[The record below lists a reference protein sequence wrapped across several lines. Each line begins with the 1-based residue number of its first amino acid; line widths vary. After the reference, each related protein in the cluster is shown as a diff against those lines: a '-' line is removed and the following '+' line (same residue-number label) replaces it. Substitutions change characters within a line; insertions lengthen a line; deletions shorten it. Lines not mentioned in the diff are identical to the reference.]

1 MLFSVCRQQQPQKDS
16 GGGGC
21 MACLAGMCLCC
32 CAEGVSRCAIHAMC
46 LADWFNLGRTLWMYF
61 LRKKEGLVWAHNDS
75 VVYLMPVS
83 DFYKLLRWHLLL
95 SCGDISYANPPTI
108 DFMATRPLIRSLW
121 RLAWICSCLTS
132 MFILVYGVGVGH
144 LWNMSDWPDP
154 STDFF
159 ISCCPVHL
167 VAANLANLIGW
178 KFPDSPRRRSVTM
191 WQSHPLLPKNP
202 HRKCCQGWLHK
213 PSDKPPALVQLDL
226 LRYLAPA
233 RLRCVFKHLWFL
245 VKLIVTVLQVRF
257 AATKASSAFEVRMF

>member
-1 MLFSVCRQQQPQKDS
+1 MWWYI
-16 GGGGC
+16 
-21 MACLAGMCLCC
+21 LCQSSNDRFYGN
-32 CAEGVSRCAIHAMC
+32 ETSDKIVVTTRV
-46 LADWFNLGRTLWMYF
+46 NL
-61 LRKKEGLVWAHNDS
+61 LV
-75 VVYLMPVS
+75 P
-83 DFYKLLRWHLLL
+83 
-95 SCGDISYANPPTI
+95 DINV
-108 DFMATRPLIRSLW
+108 L
-121 RLAWICSCLTS
+121 
-132 MFILVYGVGVGH
+132 LVYGVGH

-154 STDFF
+154 STVFLNLF

-202 HRKCCQGWLHK
+202 HRECCQGRLHK

-226 LRYLAPA
+226 LRCLAPA